1 MNESAVDSVFI
12 VERELINIVGN
23 GEIISAETTQEWD
36 PGSIRLPMTDEERI
50 KAIKAAEDAGL
61 IDKVEAFRDF
71 HNLSSRRKAK
81 QLMENWGINPEPA
94 VQAPDPLLQ
103 DGESDP
109 TPTPG
114 EDGKSPD
121 SKEEAQTKA
130 AQK

>member
-23 GEIISAETTQEWD
+23 GEIISAETTQNWD

-71 HNLSSRRKAK
+71 HNLSSRREAK
-81 QLMENWGINPEPA
+81 QLMENWGLNPEPA
-94 VQAPDPLLQ
+94 VQAPAPVLQ
-103 DGESDP
+103 DGESD
-109 TPTPG
+109 PTPG

-121 SKEEAQTKA
+121 SKEEVQTKA